1 MCHAAGTWEAHLHG
15 AHLSVVA
22 RVGALR
28 RVRRP
33 LGNLTIG
40 RLRRRGANFSEQVA
54 PTIIYSNEPVPF
66 YAATA

>member
-22 RVGALR
+22 HVGALR

-40 RLRRRGANFSEQVA
+40 RLRGDVVQIFLNKLLLL
-54 PTIIYSNEPVPF
+54 
-66 YAATA
+66 